1 MKKIYIAGGG
11 GMLGEGMYKIFKDSY
26 NLKCTDID
34 TNQEWL
40 DFLDFRN
47 NKEYN
52 NDIIYMY
59 KFSFELFNNI
69 NL

>member
-40 DFLDFRN
+40 VIRLV
-47 NKEYN
+47 
-52 NDIIYMY
+52 
-59 KFSFELFNNI
+59 LVL
-69 NL
+69 NLLIMVSQ